1 MPCSKPWLADLE
13 YLKIYCCKSFY
24 LNAFYFYLNAFFCC
38 FFFTPDALLFLFI
51 KERKCFA
58 VIDKNPDKV
67 KK

>member
-38 FFFTPDALLFLFI
+38 FFLHLMPFYFYLLK
-51 KERKCFA
+51 KEN
-58 VIDKNPDKV
+58 VLQ
-67 KK
+67 

>member
-24 LNAFYFYLNAFFCC
+24 LNAFFGC
-38 FFFTPDALLFLFI
+38 FFTPDALLFLFI

>member
-24 LNAFYFYLNAFFCC
+24 LNAFYFYLNAFFLLL
-38 FFFTPDALLFLFI
+38 FLHLLFLFI

>member
-1 MPCSKPWLADLE
+1 MPWSKPWLADLE

-24 LNAFYFYLNAFFCC
+24 LNAFFVV
-38 FFFTPDALLFLFI
+38 FFTPDALLFLFI